1 MKSKKLYE
9 HGGESLIVWESKYI
23 LETEV
28 LRFQNKFS
36 WVSGINQKMRGKNM
50 SKLKKRNLERKGE
63 KKQRGLENRLM
74 EEHLVDLTKT
84 KGELEIL
91 SEEEV

>member
-9 HGGESLIVWESKYI
+9 TSDKSLIVRKSKYI
-23 LETEV
+23 LE
-28 LRFQNKFS
+28 
-36 WVSGINQKMRGKNM
+36 MRGKNM

-63 KKQRGLENRLM
+63 KKHKDLENRLM